1 MNSSSLAFAKTED
14 IESKNKIFNN
24 KFREIYEANRKSP
37 RAFIR
42 KIMMKNSGEE
52 VEFFDSKISEYKIVE
67 FPEIEFLDNGFN
79 INVNNKSH
87 ELRLLDVSEQRLLL
101 NNEELELNKY
111 SSLHKKFNRIVSL
124 LEKKDASKGAFL
136 DLLFKSVIPEAH
148 GVSLVGIGGLAL
160 VVLGV
165 VYKVTNNTGY
175 MNAAHEN
182 LWEAVMNQEGL
193 QSVQLQNCDELR
205 RKGILIIKTDIT
217 NSMNQRVIQNV
228 TYDFRSVSEAAIA
241 KEPNRYKK
249 NVEYEFIGKD
259 ELTNELYDSLFIKNG
274 VPKKHE
280 NVVLNKNNYGYTM
293 IFDETSQSP
302 ANGLYFPELLAPA
315 ISLDG
320 RTKNDYKPMNKD
332 NPDWRIFEAAY
343 ECCKTGTDC
352 QKDFNILAK
361 KNKTSSPKF
370 NRGSDLES
378 DSGRQKVAK

>member
-193 QSVQLQNCDELR
+193 QSVQLQNL
-205 RKGILIIKTDIT
+205 
-217 NSMNQRVIQNV
+217 
-228 TYDFRSVSEAAIA
+228 
-241 KEPNRYKK
+241 
-249 NVEYEFIGKD
+249 
-259 ELTNELYDSLFIKNG
+259 
-274 VPKKHE
+274 
-280 NVVLNKNNYGYTM
+280 
-293 IFDETSQSP
+293 
-302 ANGLYFPELLAPA
+302 
-315 ISLDG
+315 
-320 RTKNDYKPMNKD
+320 
-332 NPDWRIFEAAY
+332 
-343 ECCKTGTDC
+343 
-352 QKDFNILAK
+352 
-361 KNKTSSPKF
+361 
-370 NRGSDLES
+370 
-378 DSGRQKVAK
+378 